1 MCHVPGVKCDALSF
15 PCRYVAEDVD
25 GSLTGNNGSAYVVV
39 ANDSQLLQPASQNN
53 KACSLQPGW
62 NAYACRGLCFRSVT
76 VK

>member
-1 MCHVPGVKCDALSF
+1 MLGITCDVVAF
-15 PCRYVAEDVD
+15 YCRYVAEDVD

-39 ANDSQLLQPASQNN
+39 ANNSQLLPPASQNS

-62 NAYACRGLCFRSVT
+62 NAYTCRGLCFRSVT